1 MSLDPKKAQEYE
13 KATQGAAKNVKS
25 VADKSKDLEKNL
37 REVLFLTRDYAS
49 EARNATKAIFE
60 SSEQASAAATAFKKV
75 ANVTRD
81 IGTEMDDVLSGALSF
96 EQASKKINQYEQ
108 ARKSLMTEQKQ
119 ALDKCGH
126 RYSSCL
132 LRFNEKLGKVP
143 FGGFLNARLQM

>member
-49 EARNATKAIFE
+49 EARNVTKAIFE

-96 EQASKKINQYEQ
+96 
-108 ARKSLMTEQKQ
+108 
-119 ALDKCGH
+119 
-126 RYSSCL
+126 
-132 LRFNEKLGKVP
+132 
-143 FGGFLNARLQM
+143 